1 MRIFLTLI
9 ISITLAFQGVANAMT
24 AEPHCSMGKSPMEH
38 GGSEKGVMA
47 HGAAGHAEMMHAM
60 HMDVEMHMDMSQ
72 EHDCCNDLE
81 TYLKTGQMCK
91 TSHTC
96 SAPGAGLLAAM
107 LTVSAAP
114 FTTDFFPDISPSLRS
129 AHPIGVWRP
138 PTFS

>member
-1 MRIFLTLI
+1 
-9 ISITLAFQGVANAMT
+9 
-24 AEPHCSMGKSPMEH
+24 MET
-38 GGSEKGVMA
+38 SAVA
-47 HGAAGHAEMMHAM
+47 HGAGGHAQMMHAM
-60 HMDVEMHMDMSQ
+60 HMDMDKEMSQ

-107 LTVSAAP
+107 LTFSAVP
-114 FTTDFFPDISPSLRS
+114 FTTDFLPDISPSLRS

>member
-9 ISITLAFQGVANAMT
+9 ISLTLAFQGMANAIT
-24 AEPHCSMGKSPMEH
+24 AEPPCPMEQ
-38 GGSEKGVMA
+38 GVMDMGAMA
-47 HGAAGHAEMMHAM
+47 HSAAGHSAMMHAM
-60 HMDVEMHMDMSQ
+60 DMEMHMDVAQ
-72 EHDCCNDLE
+72 EHDCCNDFE

-91 TSHTC
+91 TSHAC

-107 LTVSAAP
+107 LTFSAVP
-114 FTTDFFPDISPSLRS
+114 FTTDSFPDISPSRQS